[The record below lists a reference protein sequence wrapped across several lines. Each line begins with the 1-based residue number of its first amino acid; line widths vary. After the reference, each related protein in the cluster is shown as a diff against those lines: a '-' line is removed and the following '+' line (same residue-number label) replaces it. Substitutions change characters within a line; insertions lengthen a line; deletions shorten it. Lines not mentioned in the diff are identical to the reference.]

1 MKQLEYKIG
10 DRVVIERCNIEG
22 CLPCAGKKGVITAVW
37 NDISTG
43 FDYRVLPDG
52 FNGCKGVWCAVK
64 CIVDSNDDSNKCSN
78 NKIVITTDGTT
89 TNATLYCGKN
99 KVRAA
104 TAKCSPDDEFDFSVG
119 AKLAMER
126 LYPEKIE
133 TNTEPTPKYL
143 NCKFTVTD
151 LTKDAGEYIT
161 DGKVYT
167 MIDGRFEN
175 DQGSKWPYHNPIE
188 NVCDLVEYFNGKRSD
203 SNKERAFTTG
213 TARPIIIK
221 E

>member
-1 MKQLEYKIG
+1 MKQFKYNVG
-10 DRVVIERCNIEG
+10 DHVVIEKSNIEWIRAY
-22 CLPCAGKKGVITAVW
+22 AGKTGVVTAVY
-37 NDISTG
+37 NYDCACP
-43 FDYRVLPDG
+43 YRVRLDG
-52 FNGCKGVWCAVK
+52 WKEDNLGVWCKVK
-64 CIVDSNDDSNKCSN
+64 CLVKEPSNDKV
-78 NKIVITTDGTT
+78 VITTDGVTT
-89 TNATLYCGKN
+89 TATLYSKN
-99 KVRAA
+99 TKIRTA
-104 TAKCSPDDEFDFSVG
+104 TAKCSPDDEFDFAVG

-175 DQGSKWPYHNPIE
+175 DVGSKWPYRNPIE
-188 NVCDLVEYFNGKRSD
+188 NACDLVEYFNGKRSD

>member
-1 MKQLEYKIG
+1 MKQFKYNIG
-10 DRVVIERCNIEG
+10 DHVVVWESNIETSNRRY
-22 CLPCAGKKGVITAVW
+22 AGKSGTIIKISDNQNDEYRYCVYPDDWIT
-37 NDISTG
+37 T
-43 FDYRVLPDG
+43 DG
-52 FNGCKGVWCAVK
+52 IYCKVK
-64 CIVDSNDDSNKCSN
+64 CLVKEPCNDKV
-78 NKIVITTDGTT
+78 VITTDGVTT
-89 TNATLYCGKN
+89 TATLYSRN
-99 KVRAA
+99 TKVRTA
-104 TAKCSPDDEFDFSVG
+104 TAKCSPDDEFDFAVG

-143 NCKFTVTD
+143 NCKFIVTD
-151 LTKDAGEYIT
+151 LTGDADDYIT

-175 DQGSKWPYHNPIE
+175 DLGSKWPYRDPIE
-188 NVCDLVEYFNGKRSD
+188 NVCDLAEYFNGKRSD
-203 SNKERAFTTG
+203 SNKEYAFSFA